1 MNESPNPD
9 SVPNML
15 AHEQTKTVLILIDV
29 INDLEFEG
37 GEQLLPHALA
47 MAESIA
53 KLKERTEAAQIP
65 SIYVNDNFGQWRSD
79 FSHLIDHC
87 LQDGVRGEP
96 MVRRLKPSK
105 EDYFVLKPKH
115 SGFYLTTLD
124 LLLQYLGAKTLILTG
139 VAGDICVI
147 FTANDAYMRDYK
159 LHIPADCIASNTV
172 EFNERAIQIMQ
183 RALKADTTLSTELDL
198 NKL

>member
-1 MNESPNPD
+1 MDESPNPA

-15 AHEQTKTVLILIDV
+15 AHEQTETVLILIDV

-37 GEQLLPHALA
+37 GELLLPHALP
-47 MAESIA
+47 MAENIA
-53 KLKERTEAAQIP
+53 KLKKRTEAANIP

-96 MVRRLKPSK
+96 IVRLLKPGK

-124 LLLQYLGAKTLILTG
+124 LLLQYLGAKTLIMTG

-172 EFNERAIQIMQ
+172 EFNERALQIME
-183 RALKADTTLSTELDL
+183 RALKADMTPSPQLDL
-198 NKL
+198 NNL